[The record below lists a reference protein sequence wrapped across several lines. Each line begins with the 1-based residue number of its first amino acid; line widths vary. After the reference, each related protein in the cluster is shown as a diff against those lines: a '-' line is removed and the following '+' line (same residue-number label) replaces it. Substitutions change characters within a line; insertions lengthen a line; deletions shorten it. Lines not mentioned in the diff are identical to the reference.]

1 MIKVFLSHQQA
12 DAITASQIE
21 RRLRIHHSIESYL
34 DVIDPYLLQ
43 DGEDLA
49 AYIRE
54 KMGAC
59 TQLLAVVSNAT
70 RGSQWVPWEIGVAT
84 EKKFPLATF
93 SAGGVAPPEFLQ
105 KWPYLTT
112 DFDIDRYAMASKSAN
127 ITFASKRMRLAESI
141 AREQATTDFFSILRS
156 SLGQ

>member
-1 MIKVFLSHQQA
+1 MIKVFLSHQKA
-12 DAITASQIE
+12 DATTAFQIE
-21 RRLRIHHSIESYL
+21 QRLRVKHSIECYL

-54 KMGAC
+54 KMGFC
-59 TQLLAVVSNAT
+59 TQLLAVISNAT
-70 RGSQWVPWEIGVAT
+70 KGSQWVPWEIGVAT

-105 KWPYLTT
+105 KWPYLRT
-112 DFDIDRYAMASKSAN
+112 DIDIDLYATASKSAN
-127 ITFASKRMRLAESI
+127 IIFASKRMRLAEGV
-141 AREQATTDFFSILRS
+141 AREQATADFFSILRT
-156 SLGQ
+156 SLRQ